1 MKKSKTVFLILCI
14 CSLVLEA
21 LPYGAVCRFAT
32 PEETFIETFSYFSLV
47 PYGYANFGPFIT
59 AIMTCLLF
67 IFAVLLFTP
76 VGRKVIGAARIVS
89 IISVVASLLPLMF
102 GIYYFNVVSLAISL
116 LMFIQFIVII
126 KIKREVLNNETQ

>member
-1 MKKSKTVFLILCI
+1 MKKTKIIFLILCV

-32 PEETFIETFSYFSLV
+32 PEETYTETFSYFSLV

-59 AIMTCLLF
+59 AVTTCILF
-67 IFAVLLFTP
+67 IFAIVLFTS
-76 VGRKVIGAARIVS
+76 VGRKVIGAARIIS

-102 GIYYFNVVSLAISL
+102 GIYYFNVISLAISL
-116 LMFIQFIVII
+116 LMIAQFIVIMI
-126 KIKREVLNNETQ
+126 ISKRKGSKEE

>member
-1 MKKSKTVFLILCI
+1 MKKTKIIFLILCV

-32 PEETFIETFSYFSLV
+32 PEETYTETFSYFSLV

-59 AIMTCLLF
+59 AVTTCILF
-67 IFAVLLFTP
+67 IFAIVLFKS
-76 VGRKVIGAARIVS
+76 VGRKVIGAARIIS

-102 GIYYFNVVSLAISL
+102 GIYYFNVISLAISL
-116 LMFIQFIVII
+116 LMIAQFIVIMI
-126 KIKREVLNNETQ
+126 ISKRKGSKEE

>member
-1 MKKSKTVFLILCI
+1 MKKTKIIFLILCV

-32 PEETFIETFSYFSLV
+32 PEETYTETFSYFSLV

-59 AIMTCLLF
+59 AVTTCILF
-67 IFAVLLFTP
+67 IFAIVLFTS
-76 VGRKVIGAARIVS
+76 VGRKVIGAARIIS

-102 GIYYFNVVSLAISL
+102 GIDCYNFVSLTISL
-116 LMFIQFIVII
+116 LMIAQFIVIMI
-126 KIKREVLNNETQ
+126 ISKRKGSKEE